1 MTDKIYSTHTR
12 NKDFTQKC
20 RTTLKTM
27 PSRQNIPFNRL
38 VDMIIHSEAP
48 GYYVSYEY
56 ALRRINEI
64 HKTGKS
70 SVRNNINRL
79 LWNEIYRK
87 TIDALHSR
95 RFRNIPHALTHVL
108 VTEKASRFFISHQQA
123 MRLFSSNRSTLKN
136 SKQ

>member
-1 MTDKIYSTHTR
+1 MT
-12 NKDFTQKC
+12 TQH
-20 RTTLKTM
+20 
-27 PSRQNIPFNRL
+27 NIPFNRF

-70 SVRNNINRL
+70 SVRNNINRM

-87 TIDALHSR
+87 TIDALHTG

-123 MRLFSSNRSTLKN
+123 MRLFSSTQYSLKHYN
-136 SKQ
+136 ND